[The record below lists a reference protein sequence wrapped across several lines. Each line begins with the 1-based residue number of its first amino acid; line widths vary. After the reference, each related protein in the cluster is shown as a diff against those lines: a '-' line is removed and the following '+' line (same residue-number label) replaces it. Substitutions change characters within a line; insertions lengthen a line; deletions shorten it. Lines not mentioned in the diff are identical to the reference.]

1 MWENLGLESVGL
13 FFGALLDALIGP
25 NLFVPGEPF
34 LVAAGYQLYSG
45 IWIGVV
51 AVLCGALIG
60 DQMSY
65 WIGRKVGNSA
75 QRKLMRFQPKIRR
88 PIARCRI
95 LMQKRGNYVLAFS
108 RLLGPVSWVVPFM
121 AGTQNI
127 EWRRFS
133 LFDTF
138 GVMLGVGQ
146 FVFWGYLL
154 GAGIEQFP
162 FVEASKTFVLEHR
175 YLLVLFACTAVV
187 VFIAFKKKWR
197 FPVTKSIGFL
207 LIGMLTVNYSHFFW
221 LSDDAVVTLEKTQ
234 TIEFISQHDE
244 NANTSITSLKSLFPV
259 TSTTHSEDL
268 ISTPLSPS
276 DLKVY
281 PGKSP
286 FFDAQ
291 ALNLVLI
298 GESPRT
304 LMALLGWVENKTFSR
319 DEIEWKDYL
328 QLLNDKTPPVSDLFW
343 NDEPQQMA
351 FQLPGTLMK
360 RSHVRWWKAG
370 ADPVNLQPY
379 WVGAISYDDGL
390 TVTPY
395 SGIVTILHSIS
406 PDVDQ
411 ERDKLAKQVVQAN
424 INWRAGLQSLGNAT
438 VLDDQHD
445 YYSDGKV
452 LVIEENTL
460 LAKITK

>member
-1 MWENLGLESVGL
+1 MWESAGL
-13 FFGALLDALIGP
+13 FLGALLDALIGP

-34 LVAAGYQLYSG
+34 LIAAGYQLYQ
-45 IWIGVV
+45 GVWLGV
-51 AVLCGALIG
+51 IAVLCGALVG
-60 DQMSY
+60 DQASY

-154 GAGIEQFP
+154 GAGIEQVP
-162 FVEASKTFVLEHR
+162 FVDAAKTFVLEHQ

-187 VFIAFKKKWR
+187 AFIAYKKNWR

-207 LIGMLTVNYSHFFW
+207 LIGMLGVNYSHFFW
-221 LSDDAVVTLEKTQ
+221 FSDDAVVTPGNTQ
-234 TIEFISQHDE
+234 TMEVVSQYKE
-244 NANTSITSLKSLFPV
+244 NANPSLISLKTAFPV
-259 TSTTHSEDL
+259 ASVTFSDDL
-268 ISTPLSPS
+268 MSTPLLAS
-276 DLKVY
+276 DFKVY

-304 LMALLGWVENKTFSR
+304 LMAQLGWIENKTFSR

-328 QLLNDKTPPVSDLFW
+328 QLLSDKTPPVSDLFW
-343 NDEPQQMA
+343 NEEPQHMA

-370 ADPVNLQPY
+370 VDPISQQPR

-390 TVTPY
+390 ILTPY
-395 SGIVTILHSIS
+395 SGIVTVLHSID
-406 PDVDQ
+406 PNVDH
-411 ERDKLAKQVVQAN
+411 ERDQFAAKVELTNLNWSTEMQA
-424 INWRAGLQSLGNAT
+424 LGQIT

-445 YYSDGKV
+445 YYSDGQV
-452 LVIEENTL
+452 LVIKENTL
-460 LAKITK
+460 LAKVTK